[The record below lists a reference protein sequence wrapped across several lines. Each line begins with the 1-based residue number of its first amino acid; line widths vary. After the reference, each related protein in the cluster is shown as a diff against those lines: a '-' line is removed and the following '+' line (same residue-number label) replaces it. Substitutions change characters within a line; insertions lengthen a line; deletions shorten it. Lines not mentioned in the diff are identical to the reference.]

1 MLGSDFVGDG
11 GDFSP
16 CFLMTRLFDTC
27 GWQGPGFLQLSRAM
41 RDVTPLVHRQGL
53 FLRGGVLTS
62 VLDDTSDS
70 FYLDWLGAQYYREH
84 EWRIE

>member
-1 MLGSDFVGDG
+1 
-11 GDFSP
+11 
-16 CFLMTRLFDTC
+16 
-27 GWQGPGFLQLSRAM
+27 M